1 MCSGCLVVVL
11 VFESLL
17 DLQYF
22 CSSRLTVKMLVW
34 SGDAPL
40 WLVSWL
46 QHHDSSTNERP
57 GGEQGAVA
65 DNHQLTSPEPAPP
78 VSWRSHLED
87 CLVWQVIF
95 YYLLSR
101 YKSMILVFT
110 SSITMFRW
118 IWNVIKSCVNL
129 AEAEWGDLR
138 GLFWVNITSAAETHS
153 LQIIRLQLLSENVA
167 RTCFLSLKASGLNK
181 WNYYFKIKIVHLLKV
196 TQWTEWFSL
205 W

>member
-1 MCSGCLVVVL
+1 
-11 VFESLL
+11 
-17 DLQYF
+17 
-22 CSSRLTVKMLVW
+22 MLVW

-118 IWNVIKSCVNL
+118 IKLSWNVIKSCVNL

-138 GLFWVNITSAAETHS
+138 GLFWVNTTSAAETHS
-153 LQIIRLQLLSENVA
+153 LLADSLLQIIRFQLLSENVA
-167 RTCFLSLKASGLNK
+167 RTCFFYLWRQVAWTSEIIISKLKLCTCWKLLSEQNDLVYDKILHLNVDG
-181 WNYYFKIKIVHLLKV
+181 F
-196 TQWTEWFSL
+196 
-205 W
+205 

>member
-1 MCSGCLVVVL
+1 MVL

-40 WLVSWL
+40 WLFSWL

-118 IWNVIKSCVNL
+118 IKLSWNVIKSCVNL

-138 GLFWVNITSAAETHS
+138 GLFWVNTTSAAETHS
-153 LQIIRLQLLSENVA
+153 LLADSLLQIIRFQLLSENVA
-167 RTCFLSLKASGLNK
+167 RTCFFIFEGK
-181 WNYYFKIKIVHLLKV
+181 WLEQVKLLF
-196 TQWTEWFSL
+196 QN
-205 W
+205 